1 MTEQER
7 IDYETFKERTWGS
20 WEVLE
25 DRPGLY
31 KVKRLEIYPD
41 KSISLQ
47 SHNLRAETWV
57 IVQGKGRVIKGDITF
72 TVNAGDHF
80 HVPKMMKH
88 KITNIGT
95 DLLIAIE
102 TQTGEKCI
110 EEDIVR
116 YD

>member
-1 MTEQER
+1 MSEQER
-7 IDYETFKERTWGS
+7 KDYVTYMERTWGC

-31 KVKRLEIYPD
+31 KVKRLEIYPG

-47 SHNLRAETWV
+47 SHNLRSETWV
-57 IVQGKGRVIKGDITF
+57 IVKGTGRVIKGDVTF

-80 HVPKMMKH
+80 HVPKMMQH
-88 KITNIGT
+88 KITNTGK